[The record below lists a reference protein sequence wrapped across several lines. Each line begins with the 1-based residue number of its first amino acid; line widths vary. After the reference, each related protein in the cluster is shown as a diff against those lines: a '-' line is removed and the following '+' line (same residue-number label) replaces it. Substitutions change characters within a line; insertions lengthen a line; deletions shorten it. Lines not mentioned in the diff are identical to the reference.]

1 MQSNGDSEE
10 SIFDLKVDAFGF
22 ETTLTN
28 IVAIFCGLVVSLCI
42 LFCAAHYGIKMGF
55 KTTKRLLEEY
65 NATNEQKQE
74 EESERREEKQTLIR
88 QHIVVITS

>member
-1 MQSNGDSEE
+1 MQPNADSEE
-10 SIFDLKVDAFGF
+10 SIFDLKVDVFGF

-55 KTTKRLLEEY
+55 KTAKRLLEDHKRPFED
-65 NATNEQKQE
+65 E
-74 EESERREEKQTLIR
+74 EREKQTLIR
-88 QHIVVITS
+88 QHIVLITS